1 MSENTTA
8 EARCRGVLVGL
19 AAGDRIG
26 GPIRMALRLAESLVA
41 CCGFN
46 SADILERYLAW
57 WREGAFDTGP
67 VSDRAFALLAAGM
80 PAQEATAQ
88 VHREFGG
95 MTAGCNPAH
104 RSPPLSMLDAIADED
119 LDAFAMAEAGLTH
132 HDSVAGEIAATV
144 NRLCRALIR
153 GAAWDHALIPHQD
166 GPGNNG
172 GFAPDVLRAALHFVG
187 TSGSFA
193 EALERSLAFAGPDN
207 YCPVLVGAIA
217 GARWGA
223 SAIMPSSLAH
233 VDILPRVTAAAD
245 ALASGWGEGE

>member
-1 MSENTTA
+1 MS
-8 EARCRGVLVGL
+8 L
-19 AAGDRIG
+19 AAGG
-26 GPIRMALRLAESLVA
+26 G
-41 CCGFN
+41 
-46 SADILERYLAW
+46 
-57 WREGAFDTGP
+57 
-67 VSDRAFALLAAGM
+67 FAG
-80 PAQEATAQ
+80 QE
-88 VHREFGG
+88 
-95 MTAGCNPAH
+95 
-104 RSPPLSMLDAIADED
+104 
-119 LDAFAMAEAGLTH
+119 
-132 HDSVAGEIAATV
+132 
-144 NRLCRALIR
+144 
-153 GAAWDHALIPHQD
+153 

-193 EALERSLAFAGPDN
+193 EALERSLAFAGPAN